1 MMNIY
6 QRGCHTAL
14 RILKKYGVSYQVKRA
29 GKHWVDDNGVE
40 HHEPESLFSIIG
52 VKVLYK
58 PYEID
63 GTLILSTDIKMVLSP
78 EIDIR
83 KGDSVLVDGIWLRV
97 HEPNPVKPADVVI
110 CYKPQLRA

>member
-1 MMNIY
+1 MNIY
-6 QRGCHTAL
+6 ERGHNSAL
-14 RILKKYGVSYQVKRA
+14 KLLKKYGSSYQVKRE
-29 GKHWVDDNGVE
+29 GKFWVDDYGVE
-40 HHEPESLFSIIG
+40 HHERESLFAVIG

-78 EIDIR
+78 EVDIR

-97 HEPNPVKPADVVI
+97 CEPNPVKPADIVI

>member
-1 MMNIY
+1 MNIY
-6 QRGCHTAL
+6 ERGHNSVL
-14 RILKKYGVSYQVKRA
+14 KLLKKYGSSYQVKRE
-29 GKHWVDDNGVE
+29 GNFWVDDDGVE
-40 HHEPESLFSIIG
+40 HHERESLFSVIG

-78 EIDIR
+78 EVDIR

-97 HEPNPVKPADVVI
+97 CEPNPVKPADIVI

>member
-1 MMNIY
+1 MNIY

-14 RILKKYGVSYQVKRA
+14 RILKKYGASYQVKRA

-40 HHEPESLFSIIG
+40 HHEAESLFSIIG

-63 GTLILSTDIKMVLSP
+63 GGLILSTDIKMVLSP
-78 EIDIR
+78 EVDIR